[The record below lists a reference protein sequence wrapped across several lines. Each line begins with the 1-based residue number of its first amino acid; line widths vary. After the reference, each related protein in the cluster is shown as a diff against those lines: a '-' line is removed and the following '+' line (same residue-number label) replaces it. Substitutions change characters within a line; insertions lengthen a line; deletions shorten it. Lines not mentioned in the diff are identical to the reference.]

1 MADHQAGTA
10 HPADIAHPAEVARQA
25 AAARQAESALT
36 AELAGRLA
44 DRLPRWRAGAR
55 VGEVRPL
62 TGGTSS
68 LTFLVEVAGVP
79 AAESPIVVKLAP
91 PGLAPVRNRDV
102 LRQARVQ
109 AALQGQRPGDGQPGD
124 WRRQLAPDVLFSD
137 PGSPPGIPPY
147 MAMNLVPGECV
158 EPVLRPVADRPAPEL
173 VRARFLDAAGVLA
186 DLHDVE
192 PAAVGLAD
200 EPVVDLA
207 AEIGRWLRAFETL
220 PDAMRGDYD
229 RAAGALVSTIPAAL
243 PPVIN
248 HGDYRLGNTLC
259 DGARLAAV
267 IDWEIWTVGDPRV
280 DLAWLTFFTDDAGHP
295 AAEPGPPAGTPTP
308 GEVVRA
314 YERRR
319 GVPIADLDWFHA
331 LTRYKE
337 AAATGLLL
345 KRAARTGRE
354 VNGALARMVSALPG
368 LVQETLKIVGD

>member
-10 HPADIAHPAEVARQA
+10 HPADVARQA
-25 AAARQAESALT
+25 DVAHPAESALT
-36 AELAGRLA
+36 ADLARRLA
-44 DRLPRWRAGAR
+44 DRLPRWRGGAR

-68 LTFLVEVAGVP
+68 LTFLVDVAGVP

-109 AALQGQRPGDGQPGD
+109 AALQGG
-124 WRRQLAPDVLFSD
+124 RRQLAPDVLFSD
-137 PGSPPGIPPY
+137 PGAPPGIPPY

-158 EPVLRPVADRPAPEL
+158 EPVLRSVADRPTPEL
-173 VRARFLDAAGVLA
+173 VRTRFLGAAGVLA
-186 DLHDVE
+186 DLHDVT

-207 AEIGRWLRAFETL
+207 AEIGRWRRAFETL
-220 PDAMRGDYD
+220 PDGMRGDYE
-229 RAAGALVSTIPAAL
+229 RAAGALVSTIPVAL
-243 PPVIN
+243 PAVIN

-308 GEVVRA
+308 DEVIRA

-345 KRAARTGRE
+345 KRAAKSGRE
-354 VNGALARMVSALPG
+354 VNGTLARMVTALPG

>member
-1 MADHQAGTA
+1 MADHQAGTD
-10 HPADIAHPAEVARQA
+10 HPAGTVRQA
-25 AAARQAESALT
+25 DAARQAESALT
-36 AELAGRLA
+36 ADLARRLA
-44 DRLPRWRAGAR
+44 DRLPQWRGGAR
-55 VGEVRPL
+55 VSEVRPL

-68 LTFLVEVAGVP
+68 LTFLVDVAGVP

-109 AALQGQRPGDGQPGD
+109 AALQGGWLQGG
-124 WRRQLAPDVLFSD
+124 RRQLAPDVLFSD
-137 PGSPPGIPPY
+137 PGAPPGIPPY

-158 EPVLRPVADRPAPEL
+158 EPVLRPVADRPVPEL
-173 VRARFLDAAGVLA
+173 VRARYLDAAGVLA
-186 DLHDVE
+186 DLHDVV
-192 PAAVGLAD
+192 PAAAGLAD

-207 AEIGRWLRAFETL
+207 AEIDRWRRAFETL
-220 PDAMRGDYD
+220 PDGMRGDYE
-229 RAAGALVSTIPAAL
+229 RAAGALVATIPAPL

-259 DGARLAAV
+259 EGARIAAV

-308 GEVVRA
+308 DEVIRA

-345 KRAARTGRE
+345 KRAVKTGRE
-354 VNGALARMVSALPG
+354 VNGALARMVTALPG

>member
-1 MADHQAGTA
+1 MAEHQAGTA
-10 HPADIAHPAEVARQA
+10 H
-25 AAARQAESALT
+25 QAESALT
-36 AELAGRLA
+36 ADLARRLA
-44 DRLPRWRAGAR
+44 DRLPRWRDGAR
-55 VGEVRPL
+55 VSEVRPL

-68 LTFLVEVAGVP
+68 LTFLVDVAGVP
-79 AAESPIVVKLAP
+79 AGESPIVVKLAP

-109 AALQGQRPGDGQPGD
+109 AALQGGGLQDGGLRDGRPGDG
-124 WRRQLAPDVLFSD
+124 RRQLAPDVLFSD

-308 GEVVRA
+308 GEVIRA